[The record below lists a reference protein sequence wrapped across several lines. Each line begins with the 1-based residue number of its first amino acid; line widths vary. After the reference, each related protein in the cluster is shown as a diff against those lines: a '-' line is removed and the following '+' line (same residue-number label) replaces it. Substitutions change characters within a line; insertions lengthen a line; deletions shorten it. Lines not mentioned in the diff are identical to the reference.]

1 MLSFKKY
8 RAKQTYNYIG
18 YSYKDTFGEDR
29 DCNEQWDTYKACG
42 IWKMIYVLTFMV
54 IYLHFSFE
62 VIFQKAKKACLP

>member
-18 YSYKDTFGEDR
+18 YLYKDTFGEDR

-42 IWKMIYVLTFMV
+42 I
-54 IYLHFSFE
+54 
-62 VIFQKAKKACLP
+62 